1 MKTKP
6 LILIVDDE
14 PFNIDYLEQELED
27 LGYETI
33 SAKNGKLALAHVA
46 EAKPDMILLDI
57 MMPIM
62 DGFEVLENLKKDPVH
77 RDIPI
82 VVISAMSDM
91 GSIVKGIELGAEDY
105 LPKPFDPVLLQAR
118 LRAGLEKKR
127 LRDVEKDYLRVLE
140 REFEIGQ
147 EMQAGFLP
155 KDLPVI
161 DGWEIASFFQPARNV
176 AGDFYDVFKLPEDG
190 KIGLIVGDVCDKGVG
205 AALYM
210 TLFRSLLR
218 ALFWSAG
225 RLAGMDYAQ
234 KLVEVIAFTN
244 TYICQIHNSASFA
257 TIFFGVLDVDN
268 GKLVYVN
275 AGHDPPLLTRSGQV
289 KNRIM
294 PTGPAV
300 GMFDEAEYRTAQL
313 TLEDGDALFLFTDGM
328 LDSLNPDNLP
338 FGQGRFEDLI
348 MKPSHNFEQKVKT
361 IADQLCAFI
370 GAANQFDDL
379 TLVAIKKDQKRLP

>member
-1 MKTKP
+1 MSTKP

-27 LGYETI
+27 LGYETV
-33 SAKNGKLALAHVA
+33 SAANGKLALTQVA
-46 EAKPDMILLDI
+46 ETKPDMILLDI

-62 DGFEVLENLKKDPVH
+62 DGFEVLEKLNQTPAH
-77 RDIPI
+77 RDIPV
-82 VVISAMSDM
+82 VVISAMTDM
-91 GSIVKGIELGAEDY
+91 ESIVKGIELGAEDY

-127 LRDVEKDYLRVLE
+127 LRDIEKDYLRVLE

-147 EMQAGFLP
+147 EMQATFLP
-155 KDLPVI
+155 KELPVI

-176 AGDFYDVFKLPEDG
+176 AGDFYDIFKLPEDG

-225 RLAGMDYAQ
+225 RLAGDDYAQ
-234 KLVEVIAFTN
+234 KLVEVIEFTN

-268 GKLVYVN
+268 GQLVYVS
-275 AGHDPPLLTRSGQV
+275 AGHDPPLLIKNGQITT
-289 KNRIM
+289 RIM
-294 PTGPAV
+294 PTGPGV

-313 TLEDGDALFLFTDGM
+313 TLEDGEALFLFTDGM
-328 LDSLNPDNLP
+328 LDSLNPDDVP
-338 FGQGRFEDLI
+338 FGQDRFEDLI
-348 MKPSHNFEQKVKT
+348 MKSAHSLPQKVKT
-361 IADQLCAFI
+361 VADQLYAFI
-370 GAANQFDDL
+370 GEANLFDDL
-379 TLVAIKKDQKRLP
+379 TLVAVEKRP

>member
-14 PFNIDYLEQELED
+14 PYNIDYLEQELDD
-27 LGYETI
+27 LGYETV
-33 SAKNGKLALAHVA
+33 SAANGKLALALVA
-46 EAKPDMILLDI
+46 ETKPDMILLDI

-62 DGFEVLENLKKDPVH
+62 DGFEVLEKLNQVSAH
-77 RDIPI
+77 RDIPV
-82 VVISAMSDM
+82 VVISAVTDM
-91 GSIVKGIELGAEDY
+91 ESIVKGIELGADDY

-127 LRDVEKDYLRVLE
+127 LRDIEKDYLRVLE

-155 KDLPVI
+155 QQLPVI

-176 AGDFYDVFKLPEDG
+176 AGDFYDVFKLPEAG

-218 ALFWSAG
+218 ALFWAAG
-225 RLAGMDYAQ
+225 RLEDVDYAQ
-234 KLVEVIAFTN
+234 KLVDVIAFTN

-257 TIFFGVLDVDN
+257 TVFFGILDVDN
-268 GKLVYVN
+268 GQLVYVS
-275 AGHDPPLLTRSGQV
+275 AGHDPPLLIKKGQIAA
-289 KNRIM
+289 RIM

-300 GMFDEAEYRTAQL
+300 GMFDEAEYQTAQL
-313 TLEDGDALFLFTDGM
+313 TLGGEEALFLFTDGM
-328 LDSLNPDNLP
+328 LDSLNPDDLP
-338 FGQGRFEDLI
+338 FGQDRFEDLI
-348 MKPSHNFEQKVKT
+348 KEPSNNLGEKVAV
-361 IADQLCAFI
+361 IADQLSAFI
-370 GAANQFDDL
+370 GDANQFDDL
-379 TLVAIKKDQKRLP
+379 TLVAVGKRP

>member
-1 MKTKP
+1 MKTKS

-27 LGYETI
+27 LGYATI
-33 SAKNGKLALAHVA
+33 SAENGKLALAQVA

-62 DGFEVLENLKKDPVH
+62 DGFEVLEKLNQASAH
-77 RDIPI
+77 RDIPVI
-82 VVISAMSDM
+82 IISAMTDM
-91 GSIVKGIELGAEDY
+91 ENIVRGIELGAEDY
-105 LPKPFDPVLLQAR
+105 LPKPFDPVLLHAR
-118 LRAGLEKKR
+118 LRAGVEKKR
-127 LRDVEKDYLRVLE
+127 LRDIEKDYLRVLE

-155 KDLPVI
+155 KELPAI

-218 ALFWSAG
+218 ALFWAAG
-225 RLAGMDYAQ
+225 RLESVDYAK

-257 TIFFGVLDVDN
+257 TIFFGVLDVDKGN
-268 GKLVYVN
+268 LVYVS
-275 AGHDPPLLTRSGQV
+275 AGHDPPLLI
-289 KNRIM
+289 KNGRVETRIM

-300 GMFDEAEYRTAQL
+300 GMFEGAEYRTAQL
-313 TLEDGDALFLFTDGM
+313 TLEDGEALFLFTDGM
-328 LDSLNPDNLP
+328 QDSLNPDTEP
-338 FGQGRFEDLI
+338 FGQGRFEELI
-348 MKPSHNFEQKVKT
+348 IQPSQNLGQKVKT
-361 IADQLCAFI
+361 ISDQLSAFI
-370 GAANQFDDL
+370 GNAKQFDDL
-379 TLVAIKKDQKRLP
+379 TLVAIEKRP

>member
-1 MKTKP
+1 MSTKP

-27 LGYETI
+27 LGYATV
-33 SAKNGKLALAHVA
+33 SAANGKLALEQVA
-46 EAKPDMILLDI
+46 EANPDMILLDI

-62 DGFEVLENLKKDPVH
+62 DGFEVLEKLKEVPPH
-77 RDIPI
+77 RDIPV
-82 VVISAMSDM
+82 VVISAVTDM
-91 GSIVKGIELGAEDY
+91 ESIVKGIELGAEDY

-127 LRDVEKDYLRVLE
+127 LRDIEKDYLRVLE

-155 KDLPVI
+155 KELPVI
-161 DGWEIASFFQPARNV
+161 NGWEIASFFKPARNV
-176 AGDFYDVFKLPEDG
+176 AGDFYDVFKLPDDG

-218 ALFWSAG
+218 ALFWAAG
-225 RLAGMDYAQ
+225 RLGGVDYGK

-268 GKLVYVN
+268 GQLIYVS
-275 AGHDPPLLTRSGQV
+275 AGHDPPLLIKHGQV
-289 KNRIM
+289 ETRIM

-300 GMFDEAEYRTAQL
+300 GMFEDAEYRIAEL
-313 TLEDGDALFLFTDGM
+313 TLEDGETLFLFTDGM
-328 LDSLNPDNLP
+328 VDSLNVENVP
-338 FGQGRFEDLI
+338 FGQERFEDLLNT
-348 MKPSHNFEQKVKT
+348 PSPNLQKKVVA
-361 IADQLCAFI
+361 ISDQLCAFI
-370 GAANQFDDL
+370 GGAVQFDDL
-379 TLVAIKKDQKRLP
+379 TLVAIEKRP

>member
-33 SAKNGKLALAHVA
+33 SAKNGKLALAQVA

-62 DGFEVLENLKKDPVH
+62 DGFEVLKHLKKDPVH

-82 VVISAMSDM
+82 VVISAMSDL

-127 LRDVEKDYLRVLE
+127 LRDIEKDYLQVLE

-147 EMQAGFLP
+147 EIQAGFLP
-155 KDLPVI
+155 NELPAV
-161 DGWEIASFFQPARNV
+161 DGWEIGSFFQPARKV
-176 AGDFYDVFKLPEDG
+176 AGDFYDVFLLPEEEKVG
-190 KIGLIVGDVCDKGVG
+190 ILVGDVCDKGVG

-218 ALFWSAG
+218 ALFWSTDRIEG
-225 RLAGMDYAQ
+225 VDYSQ

-257 TIFFGVLDVDN
+257 TIFFGVLDKDS
-268 GKLVYVN
+268 GRICYVS
-275 AGHDPPLLTRSGQV
+275 AGHDPPLLIGNGQI
-289 KNRIM
+289 KTRIM
-294 PTGPAV
+294 PTGPGV
-300 GMFDEAEYRTAQL
+300 GMFEDAIYESESL
-313 TLEDGDALFLFTDGM
+313 TLDEGETLFIFTDG
-328 LDSLNPDNLP
+328 LIDSLNADEVP
-338 FGQGRFEDLI
+338 FGKQRFEELI
-348 MKPSHNFEQKVKT
+348 IVPAENLQKKVLT
-361 IADQLCAFI
+361 VSNELNEFI
-370 GAANQFDDL
+370 GEAVQFDDL
-379 TLVAIKKDQKRLP
+379 TLVAIEKRGF